1 MPIHQFDFDD
11 INNPRKMTDQR
22 FDPRSRTE
30 DVERRP
36 NPTTLPVAHEA
47 KPRDDILFERQNVN
61 MPEEIHEILPQGYRT
76 MDRGIKNYFSGIQVP
91 TRDSVRL
98 MGVRVSGGDKP
109 YLVWAQDL
117 KRGRVQL
124 PVMAIKRESDEHNP
138 MKFNPAHF
146 HYMSKRFLDPDGTR
160 VALAYR
166 PVPSLISYTLSVWA
180 EHKRDLEYIF
190 YQVRARFN
198 PVASFMVEDEHLRG
212 EVFMKYNG
220 MTVAVDD
227 EVPADQRQNKRY
239 DYSITMEGWLPLPE
253 KVVPTVLGR
262 VTSFR
267 EHSGKIPKGDVLDI
281 VHGKDVLNVAQLRIG
296 D

>member
-1 MPIHQFDFDD
+1 MPVHEFDFDD
-11 INNPRKMTDQR
+11 SNNPRKMTDQR
-22 FDPRSRTE
+22 FDPRNRTE
-30 DVERRP
+30 GVERRP
-36 NPTTLPVAHEA
+36 NSTVLPVAHEA

-61 MPEEIHEILPQGYRT
+61 ISEEIHEILPQGYRT

-91 TRDSVRL
+91 TKDSVRL
-98 MGVRVSGGDKP
+98 MGVRISGGDKP

-117 KRGRVQL
+117 RRGRVQL
-124 PVMAIKRESDEHNP
+124 PVMAIRREGDEHNP
-138 MKFNPAHF
+138 MKFNPAHL

-166 PVPSLISYTLSVWA
+166 PVPALISYTLSAWA

-190 YQVRARFN
+190 YQIRARFN
-198 PVASFMVEDEHLRG
+198 PIASFMVEDEHIRG
-212 EVFMKYNG
+212 EVIMKYEG

-267 EHSGKIPKGDVLDI
+267 EHSSKIPKGDVLDVI
-281 VHGKDVLNVAQLRIG
+281 HGKDVLNVAQLR
-296 D
+296 